1 MSSCAFRS
9 DAPAGGRTAR
19 CSNRLRRGPLCGL
32 ARARRRPPN
41 RLPRLQ
47 NCARTLRPPPVAP
60 TQPEAQGHSEDT
72 HPPFRTRPGPAQLY
86 RHRQLR
92 FGVRVRRLRRRPRT
106 PKRSPVALLC
116 SPRLTQPLPVADSF
130 RAVGQPRA
138 TARDRGIGE
147 GGDAAERMV
156 EAAAVRASRM
166 QRMSLTSSASAARRS
181 DAFRPESTCRAPSLL
196 DARVSPLREV
206 PQAARRTRF

>member
-92 FGVRVRRLRRRPRT
+92 FVVRVRRLRRRPRT

-130 RAVGQPRA
+130 RPSCSRGRL
-138 TARDRGIGE
+138 RGIAGSAR
-147 GGDAAERMV
+147 AAMRP
-156 EAAAVRASRM
+156 
-166 QRMSLTSSASAARRS
+166 SAWLKRLRFARHGCSA
-181 DAFRPESTCRAPSLL
+181 CL
-196 DARVSPLREV
+196 
-206 PQAARRTRF
+206 